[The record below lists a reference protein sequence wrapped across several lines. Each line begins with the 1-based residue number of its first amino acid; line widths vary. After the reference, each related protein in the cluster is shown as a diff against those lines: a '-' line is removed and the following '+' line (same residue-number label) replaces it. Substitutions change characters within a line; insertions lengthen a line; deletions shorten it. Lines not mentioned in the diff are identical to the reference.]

1 MGGKRPATPG
11 AGAYNKLHPADIG
24 RRIAE
29 ILLETVT
36 MPTFARALILVLLG
50 LMTAACARSRAPVA
64 VIRLPEAET
73 ALAPAGFQTADG
85 LRRLVFP
92 DDFGAHP
99 DFRTEWWYYTGN
111 LETAQGRH
119 FGFELTF
126 FRVGLLPPTVA
137 RPTASAWYNH
147 SLYFAHFAVSDIAGN
162 RFHAFERYARPG
174 PGLAGAQASPYR
186 VWLED
191 WSVVET
197 TPGHYRLSAAEGE
210 IGLTL
215 ILTDTVGVI
224 LHGENGYSR
233 KGTNPTNASY
243 YYSQPRLQAGG
254 VVHLAGRDWAVRGLV
269 WKDHEFSTALLDENQ
284 VGWDWFALHFDD
296 GAGLML
302 FQLRERGGTI
312 SPSAAGTFI
321 AADGATRTLSHT
333 DFAITVLDTW
343 RSPRSGGVYP
353 SRWQVSLPVLACRLE
368 LEPWMADQELHF
380 RVVTYWEGAVR
391 FRGTCRGETV
401 RGNGYVELTGYA
413 PGRSLPLF

>member
-1 MGGKRPATPG
+1 MPAFARP
-11 AGAYNKLHPADIG
+11 LIF
-24 RRIAE
+24 
-29 ILLETVT
+29 ILLS
-36 MPTFARALILVLLG
+36 LIAG
-50 LMTAACARSRAPVA
+50 ACARAQAPEATV
-64 VIRLPEAET
+64 RLPEAET
-73 ALAPAGFQTADG
+73 ILNTAGFQTADG
-85 LRRLVFP
+85 SRPLVFP

-99 DFRTEWWYYTGN
+99 DFRTEWWYYTGH
-111 LETAQGRH
+111 LETRQGRH

-137 RPTASAWYNH
+137 LPSASAWYNH

-186 VWLED
+186 IWLDD
-191 WSVVET
+191 WSIAET
-197 TPGHYRLSAAEGE
+197 TPGHYRLRAAEGE

-215 ILTDTVGVI
+215 TLTDTLGVI

-233 KGTNPTNASY
+233 KGKNPTNASY
-243 YYSQPRLQAGG
+243 YYSQPRLQAEG
-254 VVHLAGRDWAVRGLV
+254 VVHLADDDVAVQGLV

-284 VGWDWFALHFDD
+284 VGWDWFSLHFDD

-302 FQLRERGGTI
+302 FQLREQDGSI

-321 AADGATRTLSHT
+321 AADGVTRSLSHT
-333 DFAITVLDTW
+333 DFVITVLATW

-353 SRWQVSLPVLACRLE
+353 SRWQLSLPTLGCRLD
-368 LEPWMADQELHF
+368 LEPWMNDQELHF
-380 RVVTYWEGAVR
+380 PAVTYWEGAVR
-391 FRGTCRGETV
+391 FHGDCRGKAV

-413 PGRSLPLF
+413 PARPLPLF